1 MMFVD
6 WNSHKLILYCTV
18 LYCIVLYCS
27 RMEAT
32 AMNTFLEQ
40 TFNQGIACS
49 CKCVLSKKVVHHHLT
64 DGRYLVC
71 RLVSY
76 KAGDYRTSERPK
88 EYYSVTINRLLR
100 NRECAKVTF
109 AMRTMFGLNW
119 VDPHYTVVTVDKE
132 QHMVTFFIPGST
144 TPPWQSLSPRPCSRC
159 SRTFPSDPG
168 STSLQVWKPN
178 NTGGLRG
185 QVSEVPLVEMR
196 RWP

>member
-1 MMFVD
+1 
-6 WNSHKLILYCTV
+6 
-18 LYCIVLYCS
+18 
-27 RMEAT
+27 MEAT

-132 QHMVTFFIPGST
+132 QHMVTFFNPWKYDPSLTKSIPAGAQE
-144 TPPWQSLSPRPCSRC
+144 PSLPIQVRPHLR
-159 SRTFPSDPG
+159 
-168 STSLQVWKPN
+168 VWKPN
-178 NTGGLRG
+178 NTGGLQG